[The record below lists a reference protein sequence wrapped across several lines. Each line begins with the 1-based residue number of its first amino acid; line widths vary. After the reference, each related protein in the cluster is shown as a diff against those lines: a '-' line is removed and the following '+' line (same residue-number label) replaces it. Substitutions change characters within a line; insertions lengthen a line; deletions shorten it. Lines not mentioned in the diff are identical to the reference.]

1 MDLARVV
8 LVGTNFP
15 SEDLSLDSFKTK
27 LKQRTSFSKLFQPS
41 KPNLQGLLLKSILA
55 SELDSMY
62 FLTSFV
68 AIRGGQRGSSKVDYV
83 NHESLTRLRS
93 QLMRM
98 KENRVQDLTES
109 AWLKRCQTVWDAIWK
124 SKEIGEHFFE
134 LQKTLYKGG
143 VGL

>member
-8 LVGTNFP
+8 LVGANCPF
-15 SEDLSLDSFKTK
+15 EDLSLDSFKTK
-27 LKQRTSFSKLFQPS
+27 LEQRTSFSKLFQPS
-41 KPNLQGLLLKSILA
+41 KPIRQGLLLKSTSA
-55 SELDSMY
+55 PDLDSVH
-62 FLTSFV
+62 FLTPFEV
-68 AIRGGQRGSSKVDYV
+68 TGDGQRGSSKVEHV
-83 NHESLTRLRS
+83 NNKALSRLRN
-93 QLMRM
+93 QLMSN
-98 KENRVQDLTES
+98 KEDRVQNLTES